1 MRILVID
8 LLDNVW
14 ILQREVTFKSFLVDK
29 ELKDYTI
36 VDYYY
41 KSI

>member
-14 ILQREVTFKSFLVDK
+14 ILQREVTKSFLVDK

-41 KSI
+41 YKSI